1 MSQQHDANTNTPDG
15 SKKQEPIKVM
25 LADDDKDDQFL
36 FEQALTKTPVDAE
49 LTTADDG
56 EELMKKLHDPEV
68 PNPDVIFLD
77 LNMPIKS
84 GKECIAEIKAND
96 DLKDIPVVIYST
108 SSSDKDVNDTYNAG
122 ASLYVP
128 KPNSFGKIMIVLKN
142 IFLFRWH
149 KLSDRTDKKDFV
161 VTEKSM

>member
-1 MSQQHDANTNTPDG
+1 MSQHPQSDNGTPDTN
-15 SKKQEPIKVM
+15 KKQEPIKVM

-36 FEQALTKTPVDAE
+36 FEEALDKTPVDTE

-56 EELMKKLHDPEV
+56 NELMKKLHDPEV

-77 LNMPIKS
+77 LNMPHKS
-84 GKECIAEIKAND
+84 GKECIAEIKSDD

-108 SSSDKDVNDTYNAG
+108 SNSDKDVDDTYNAG
-122 ASLYVP
+122 ASLYVS
-128 KPNSFGKIMIVLKN
+128 KPNSFGKIIMVLKN

-149 KLSDRTDKKDFV
+149 KLTEKTDKKDFV
-161 VTEKSM
+161 VTEKS